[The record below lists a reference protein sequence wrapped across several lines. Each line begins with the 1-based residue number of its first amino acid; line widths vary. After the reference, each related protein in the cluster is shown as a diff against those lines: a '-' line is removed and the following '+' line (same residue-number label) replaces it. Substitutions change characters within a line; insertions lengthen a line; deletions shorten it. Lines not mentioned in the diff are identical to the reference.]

1 MALVKSTLVVGEN
14 GHGADGVVVSDEG
27 NAAETAS
34 LADGF
39 DAELFDF
46 ICIIFTNQNRL
57 PRSNDV
63 LGEMVSGVARA
74 PRDAIAADDFQL
86 KVKFVAHRIEL
97 GDVEVFDVE
106 EAAQFF
112 PDFFGEFF
120 FLQRGA
126 EDAADF
132 VEHVQFFGAAR
143 SLLNQVAV
151 LDGHTD
157 LMAESQK
164 KAQLRGRKAA
174 IIRHDDKTTVQSL
187 REHALNFSA
196 DKTRSGELE
205 VGKGQHVARD
215 AALFLLVKRHDHE
228 HGDKGAG
235 SGGDYTHRL
244 ALKFGSGFQKMQ
256 GEPENSPGS
265 KRKAEEAVGKSLL
278 AAAFLP
284 EDDSDANV
292 EK

>member
-57 PRSNDV
+57 PRSNYV
-63 LGEMVSGVARA
+63 LGEMVSSVARA
-74 PRDAIAADDFQL
+74 PRDAIAADDFHL
-86 KVKFVAHRIEL
+86 KVKFVTHRIEL

-151 LDGHTD
+151 LDGHSD
-157 LMAESQK
+157 LIDVN
-164 KAQLRGRKAA
+164 QL
-174 IIRHDDKTTVQSL
+174 
-187 REHALNFSA
+187 
-196 DKTRSGELE
+196 
-205 VGKGQHVARD
+205 
-215 AALFLLVKRHDHE
+215 
-228 HGDKGAG
+228 
-235 SGGDYTHRL
+235 
-244 ALKFGSGFQKMQ
+244 
-256 GEPENSPGS
+256 
-265 KRKAEEAVGKSLL
+265 
-278 AAAFLP
+278 
-284 EDDSDANV
+284 NV
-292 EK
+292 